1 MLDET
6 EIWKYAV
13 NKKAKKYIGK
23 AERLKLLMNLDPKM
37 IEHWHILCGSQVL
50 FKTCPFR
57 LEKGY
62 RSLCLAPKVRGVRG
76 CYLYELGR
84 RALEIVPRIR
94 AWVRR
99 AKV

>member
-13 NKKAKKYIGK
+13 NKKTRKYIGK
-23 AERLKLLMNLDPKM
+23 AERLKLLMNLDSKM
-37 IEHWHILCGSQVL
+37 LKHWHILCGSHL
-50 FKTCPFR
+50 RFKTCPFR
-57 LEKGY
+57 LDKEFGSY
-62 RSLCLAPKVRGVRG
+62 CLAPKVRGVRG
-76 CYLYELGR
+76 CYLYQLEK

-94 AWVRR
+94 AWIRR

>member
-23 AERLKLLMNLDPKM
+23 AERLKLLMNLDPK
-37 IEHWHILCGSQVL
+37 
-50 FKTCPFR
+50 
-57 LEKGY
+57 

-99 AKV
+99 AGV